1 MALATV
7 ADLKKYMDITFSN
20 TQEEAAQMILTGL
33 EADLEHYIG
42 RPVTAASFSETYVAE
57 ANYTGSSA
65 YSFFYDY
72 NIDRTLT
79 TVTDV
84 TKPPYVVYTRQTPIV
99 SVASVTVQGQTD
111 SSATTQ
117 TVGND
122 YVVRRYGIDMFRVND
137 NDKIVINYTAG
148 LDSAADNT
156 SALKLVILRAASRE
170 VQNLH
175 DDVVG
180 MKDLTTRNVAP
191 VETGFTPEELNSV
204 KRWRRVRVA

>member
-1 MALATV
+1 MALVTT

-20 TQEEAAQMILTGL
+20 VQEDAAQMIVDGL

-42 RPVTAASFSETYVAE
+42 RPVSAASFSESHVAP
-57 ANYTGSSA
+57 ANYSGSSQ

-72 NIDRTLT
+72 NLDRTGSA
-79 TVTDV
+79 VADV
-84 TKPPYVVYTRQTPIV
+84 TKPPFVLYTRRSPVV
-99 SVASVTVQGQTD
+99 SVTSLTVQGQSA

-117 TVGND
+117 TVGSD
-122 YVVRRYGIDMFRVND
+122 YVVRRYGVDMFTVQD
-137 NDKIVINYTAG
+137 NDIIVITYTAG
-148 LDSAADNT
+148 LDAASDNT
-156 SALKLVILRAASRE
+156 AALKLIILRAASRE

-191 VETGFTPEELNSV
+191 VETGFTENELTSV

>member
-42 RPVTAASFSETYVAE
+42 RPGTAASFSETYVAE

-148 LDSAADNT
+148 LDSTADNT

-191 VETGFTPEELNSV
+191 VETGFTPEELKSG

>member
-84 TKPPYVVYTRQTPIV
+84 TKLPYVVYTRQTPIV

-148 LDSAADNT
+148 LDSTADNT

>member
-7 ADLKKYMDITFSN
+7 AELKKYMDITFSN

-148 LDSAADNT
+148 LDSTADNT

>member
-137 NDKIVINYTAG
+137 NDKIVINYTAC
-148 LDSAADNT
+148 LDSTADNT

>member
-1 MALATV
+1 MALVTIS
-7 ADLKKYMDITFSN
+7 DIKKYMDISFSN
-20 TQEEAAQMILTGL
+20 TQEDAAQMIIDGL

-42 RPVTAASFSETYVAE
+42 RPVSAASFSESHVAP
-57 ANYTGSSA
+57 ANYSGSSA

-72 NIDRTLT
+72 NIDRTSSV
-79 TVTDV
+79 VTDV
-84 TKPPYVVYTRQTPIV
+84 TKPPFVLYTRRSPVV
-99 SVASVTVQGQTD
+99 SVESLTVQGQTE

-117 TVGND
+117 TVGEH
-122 YVVRRYGIDMFRVND
+122 YVVRRYGVDMFNVQD
-137 NDKIVINYTAG
+137 NDKIVITYTAG
-148 LDSAADNT
+148 LDATNDNT
-156 SALKLVILRAASRE
+156 SALKLIVLRAASRE

-191 VETGFTPEELNSV
+191 VQTGFTQEELNSV

>member
-1 MALATV
+1 MALVTT

-20 TQEEAAQMILTGL
+20 VQEDAAQMIVDGL

-42 RPVTAASFSETYVAE
+42 RPVSAASFSESHVAP
-57 ANYTGSSA
+57 ANYSGSSQ

-72 NIDRTLT
+72 NLDRTSSA
-79 TVTDV
+79 VADV
-84 TKPPYVVYTRQTPIV
+84 TKPPYVLYTRRSPVV
-99 SVASVTVQGQTD
+99 SVASLTVQGQSD

-117 TVGND
+117 TVGSD
-122 YVVRRYGIDMFRVND
+122 YVVRRYGVDMFTVQD
-137 NDKIVINYTAG
+137 NDIIVITYTAG
-148 LDSAADNT
+148 LDAASDNT
-156 SALKLVILRAASRE
+156 AALKLLILRAASRE

-191 VETGFTPEELNSV
+191 VETGFTESELNSV

>member
-20 TQEEAAQMILTGL
+20 TQEEAALMILTGL

>member
-1 MALATV
+1 MALVTT
-7 ADLKKYMDITFSN
+7 ADLKKYIDITFSN
-20 TQEEAAQMILTGL
+20 IQEDAAQMIVDGL

-42 RPVTAASFSETYVAE
+42 RPVSAASFSESHVAE
-57 ANYTGSSA
+57 ANYTGSSQ

-72 NIDRTLT
+72 NLDRTSSA
-79 TVTDV
+79 VTDV
-84 TKPPYVVYTRQTPIV
+84 TKPPFVLYTRRSPVV
-99 SVASVTVQGQTD
+99 SVASLTVQGQTAG
-111 SSATTQ
+111 SPTTQ
-117 TVGND
+117 TVGED
-122 YVVRRYGIDMFRVND
+122 YVVRRYGVDMFRVLD

-148 LDSAADNT
+148 LDAAADNT
-156 SALKLVILRAASRE
+156 SALKLIILRAASRE

-191 VETGFTPEELNSV
+191 VETGFTESELNSV

>member
-1 MALATV
+1 MALASV

-20 TQEEAAQMILTGL
+20 TQEEAALMILTGL

-84 TKPPYVVYTRQTPIV
+84 TKPPYVLYTRQTPIV

-122 YVVRRYGIDMFRVND
+122 YVVRRYGIDMIRVND

-148 LDSAADNT
+148 LDSTADNT

-191 VETGFTPEELNSV
+191 VETGFTMEELNSV

>member
-84 TKPPYVVYTRQTPIV
+84 TKPPYVLYTRQTPIV

-122 YVVRRYGIDMFRVND
+122 YVVRRYGIDMVRVND
-137 NDKIVINYTAG
+137 NDKIVINYSAG
-148 LDSAADNT
+148 LDSTADNT

-191 VETGFTPEELNSV
+191 VETGFTMEELNSV

>member
-20 TQEEAAQMILTGL
+20 TQEEAALMILTGL

-72 NIDRTLT
+72 NNDRTLP

-111 SSATTQ
+111 SSATPQ

>member
-1 MALATV
+1 MALVTT

-20 TQEEAAQMILTGL
+20 VQEDAAQMIVDGL

-42 RPVTAASFSETYVAE
+42 RPVSAASFSESHVAP
-57 ANYTGSSA
+57 ANYSGSSQ

-72 NIDRTLT
+72 NLDRTST
-79 TVTDV
+79 SVADV
-84 TKPPYVVYTRQTPIV
+84 TKPPFVLYTRRSPVV
-99 SVASVTVQGQTD
+99 SVASLTVQGQSD
-111 SSATTQ
+111 ASATTQ
-117 TVGND
+117 TVGTD
-122 YVVRRYGIDMFRVND
+122 YVVRRYGVDMFTVQD
-137 NDKIVINYTAG
+137 NDIIVITYTAG
-148 LDSAADNT
+148 LDAASDNT
-156 SALKLVILRAASRE
+156 AALKLVILRAASRE

-191 VETGFTPEELNSV
+191 VETGFTENELTSV

>member
-33 EADLEHYIG
+33 EADLEQYIG
-42 RPVTAASFSETYVAE
+42 RPVKAASFSESYVAE
-57 ANYTGSSA
+57 ANYRGSSA

-148 LDSAADNT
+148 LDSTADNT

>member
-148 LDSAADNT
+148 LDSTADNT

-191 VETGFTPEELNSV
+191 VEPGFTPEELNSV

>member
-20 TQEEAAQMILTGL
+20 TQEEAAQMILTGI

-84 TKPPYVVYTRQTPIV
+84 TKPPYVLYTRQTPIV

-148 LDSAADNT
+148 LDSTADNT

-191 VETGFTPEELNSV
+191 VETGFTMEELNSV

>member
-1 MALATV
+1 MALASV

-20 TQEEAAQMILTGL
+20 TQEEAATMILSGL

-84 TKPPYVVYTRQTPIV
+84 TKPPYVLYTRQTPIV

-148 LDSAADNT
+148 LDASTDNT

-191 VETGFTPEELNSV
+191 VATGFTVEELNSV

>member
-148 LDSAADNT
+148 LDSTADNT

-204 KRWRRVRVA
+204 QRWRRVRVA

>member
-42 RPVTAASFSETYVAE
+42 RPVTAAAFSETYVAE

-148 LDSAADNT
+148 LDSTADNT

>member
-148 LDSAADNT
+148 LDSTADNT

>member
-1 MALATV
+1 MALVTT

-20 TQEEAAQMILTGL
+20 VQEDAAQMIVDGL

-42 RPVTAASFSETYVAE
+42 RPVSAASFSESHVAP
-57 ANYTGSSA
+57 ANYSGSSQ

-72 NIDRTLT
+72 NLDRTSSA
-79 TVTDV
+79 VADV
-84 TKPPYVVYTRQTPIV
+84 TKPPFVLYTRRSPVV
-99 SVASVTVQGQTD
+99 SVTSLTVQGQAD

-117 TVGND
+117 TVGSD
-122 YVVRRYGIDMFRVND
+122 YVVRRYGVDMFTVQD
-137 NDKIVINYTAG
+137 NDVIVITYTAG
-148 LDSAADNT
+148 LDTASDNT
-156 SALKLVILRAASRE
+156 AALKLIILRAASRE

-191 VETGFTPEELNSV
+191 VETGFTESELNSV

>member
-148 LDSAADNT
+148 LDSTADNT

-191 VETGFTPEELNSV
+191 VETGFTMEELNSV

>member
-7 ADLKKYMDITFSN
+7 SDLKKYMDITFSN
-20 TQEEAAQMILTGL
+20 TQEDAAQFILDGL

-42 RPVTAASFSETYVAE
+42 RPITAASFSESHVAE
-57 ANYTGSSA
+57 ANYTGASQ

-72 NIDRTLT
+72 NIDRTGT
-79 TVTDV
+79 AVQDV
-84 TKPPYVVYTRQTPIV
+84 TKPPFVLYTRRAPVI
-99 SVASVTVQGQTD
+99 SVASLTVQGQTD

-117 TVGND
+117 TVGED
-122 YVVRRYGIDMFRVND
+122 YVVRRYGVDMFKVLD
-137 NDKIVINYTAG
+137 NDKIVVNYTAG
-148 LDSAADNT
+148 LNAEEDNT
-156 SALKLVILRAASRE
+156 KALKLVVLRAASRE

-191 VETGFTPEELNSV
+191 MVTGFTQDEMNSV
-204 KRWRRVRVA
+204 KRWRRVRIA

>member
-1 MALATV
+1 MALVTT

-20 TQEEAAQMILTGL
+20 VQEDAAQMIVDGL

-42 RPVTAASFSETYVAE
+42 RPVSAASFTESHVAE
-57 ANYTGSSA
+57 ANYTGSSQ

-72 NIDRTLT
+72 NLDRTSSA
-79 TVTDV
+79 VTDV
-84 TKPPYVVYTRQTPIV
+84 TKPPYVLYTRRSPVV
-99 SVASVTVQGQTD
+99 SVASLTVQGQTE

-117 TVGND
+117 TVGED
-122 YVVRRYGIDMFRVND
+122 YVVRRYGVDMFRVLD
-137 NDKIVINYTAG
+137 NDKIVIVYTAG
-148 LDSAADNT
+148 LDAAADNT
-156 SALKLVILRAASRE
+156 SALKLIILRAASRE

-191 VETGFTPEELNSV
+191 VETGFTENELTSV
-204 KRWRRVRVA
+204 RRWRRVRVA

>member
-20 TQEEAAQMILTGL
+20 TQEEAALMILTGL

-42 RPVTAASFSETYVAE
+42 RTVTAASFSETYVAE